1 MKANNL
7 KTEISWSY
15 SIKRGFI
22 EDETFVAKALFTPID
37 FEIIDL
43 TKDEIITK
51 IEEKVSSLGAKK
63 LIGLLFNPSFCEENA
78 LDDEHC
84 HDLINLLVSPLEPR
98 AGHEA
103 SVQRILKAS
112 ELSQVMAPYLLY
124 YSFYYPEVSSQVI
137 PLVNLEPSNAVS
149 VKTISTIG
157 KLPDNVEKEIGVTL
171 LKTISEVEALD
182 YRVQKAVL
190 SSVLRLVSLHIEG
203 SADLASKYFKS
214 LQPAAIQEND
224 TSMIDLLDELLPFAS
239 EVLKSELTELYAP
252 LKKKSPADL
261 MASLFDDD

>member
-84 HDLINLLVSPLEPR
+84 
-98 AGHEA
+98 
-103 SVQRILKAS
+103 
-112 ELSQVMAPYLLY
+112 QVMAPYLLY